1 MIVEAGKGCL
11 RRNIPSAKHNED
23 QYVPPDIQGDV
34 LEVSIDKYMHYERI
48 GKMRARKYLKK
59 GYCHCIKCSATNF
72 LAALIWRRLLNSAT
86 LATTMHRKPKRVSDR
101 TGTQVRAQMVNKYR
115 IKMIQKELYN
125 VRDLP

>member
-23 QYVPPDIQGDV
+23 QDVPPDIQGDV

-59 GYCHCIKCSATNF
+59 GYCHCIKCSAANF
-72 LAALIWRRLLNSAT
+72 LAVLMWRRPLNNAV
-86 LATTMHRKPKRVSDR
+86 LATPTHRGPERVFDGTS
-101 TGTQVRAQMVNKYR
+101 TQVV
-115 IKMIQKELYN
+115 
-125 VRDLP
+125 V